1 MSKQMDN
8 QNTTLSQYAGGPV
21 QLNALLKGL
30 TDADLDLA
38 LTTDTWTIRQIVHHI
53 VDGDDM
59 WKTCI
64 KAALGNNTGLFSLQ
78 WYWDK
83 SQTDWAA
90 NWKYTNRPIEPSLA
104 LFRANRHHMSELIQ
118 QTPNAWEKSIRIK
131 HPEIEEEQRI
141 TIGFVLE
148 MQVGHLIEHIG
159 EIQTIRQV
167 HTLP

>member
-1 MSKQMDN
+1 MDN
-8 QNTTLSQYAGGPV
+8 QNTAISQYTGGPV
-21 QLNALLKGL
+21 QLHSVLKGL

-83 SQTDWAA
+83 SQNDWAA
-90 NWKYTNRPIEPSLA
+90 NWKYTDRPIEPSLE
-104 LFRANRHHMSELIQ
+104 LFRANRQLLAELLE
-118 QTPNAWEKSIRIK
+118 QTPDAGERSIRIK
-131 HPEIEEEQRI
+131 HPEREEERL

-148 MQVGHLIEHIG
+148 MQIGHLIDHIG
-159 EIQTIRQV
+159 EIQAIRQAR
-167 HTLP
+167 HL

>member
-1 MSKQMDN
+1 MDH
-8 QNTTLSQYAGGPV
+8 QNATISQYANGPV
-21 QLNALLKGL
+21 QLDSVLNEL
-30 TDADLDLA
+30 TDSELDLA

-64 KAALGNNTGLFSLQ
+64 KAALGNNDGFFSLQ

-83 SQTDWAA
+83 SQTDWATS
-90 NWKYTNRPIEPSLA
+90 WKYANRSIEPSLA
-104 LFRANRHHMSELIQ
+104 LFRANRQHLVELIQ
-118 QTPNAWEKSIRIK
+118 QTPNVWERSIRLK

-148 MQVGHLIEHIG
+148 MQTSHLIEHIG
-159 EIQTIRQV
+159 EIQAIRQV
-167 HTLP
+167 HNRK